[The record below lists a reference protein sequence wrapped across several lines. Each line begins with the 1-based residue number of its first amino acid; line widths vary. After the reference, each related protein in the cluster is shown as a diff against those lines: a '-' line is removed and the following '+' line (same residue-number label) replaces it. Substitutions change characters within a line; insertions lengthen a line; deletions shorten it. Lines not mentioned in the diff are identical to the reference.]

1 MRIYKYHI
9 AFYARQ
15 RVKRKRKGRK
25 KEIRRDERRDALN
38 IGNVTTAVILSKRCD
53 AQIILDK

>member
-15 RVKRKRKGRK
+15 RIKRKRKGRK

>member
-25 KEIRRDERRDALN
+25 KEIRDERRDALN
-38 IGNVTTAVILSKRCD
+38 IGNVTTAVMLSKRCD
-53 AQIILDK
+53 AQIVLDK